1 MRMTRRGVLAA
12 LFATLPLVTL
22 TGCPSGGGEKTGG
35 DAPAVAT
42 GGGGGKK
49 LVIAWAK
56 WDPADNLQKLTA
68 DFTKETGIAV
78 EVNQIPW
85 SDFETKINAAWTGK
99 SAEFDHLKSALTAE
113 RGAIPY
119 AALAAALNSNEG
131 AARVAVHRLRKRYRE
146 LFRATV
152 AETVAEPGEVDD
164 EVRHLAG
171 VLGGD

>member
-99 SAEFDHLKSALTAE
+99 STEFDMVVGDSQWLGNGSTGGHYVDLTECAVCNAAVGKPMKLPE
-113 RGAIPY
+113 R
-119 AALAAALNSNEG
+119 
-131 AARVAVHRLRKRYRE
+131 
-146 LFRATV
+146 
-152 AETVAEPGEVDD
+152 
-164 EVRHLAG
+164 
-171 VLGGD
+171 